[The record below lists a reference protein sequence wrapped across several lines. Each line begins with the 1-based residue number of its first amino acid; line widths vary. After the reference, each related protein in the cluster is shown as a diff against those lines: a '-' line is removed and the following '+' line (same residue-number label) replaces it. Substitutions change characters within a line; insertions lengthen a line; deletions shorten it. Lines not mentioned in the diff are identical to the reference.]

1 MLNNTIKGT
10 QKRPFFA
17 VEQKNKV
24 FTLTLALRIA
34 KTKVVVA
41 TAAKKNNK
49 YNYPRTVIT
58 TAKEIANA
66 VTISVTT
73 TEK

>member
-1 MLNNTIKGT
+1 MLNNNIKGT

-17 VEQKNKV
+17 VEQKV